1 MGTAQFPVAAARNTG
16 CRGRQ
21 GEREMNHKRLTIGVA
36 ALVLLGAAGY
46 SVYRYG
52 MREGMQM
59 AGTAPAS
66 SPMAGKVDPATGRR
80 VLYWHDPMV
89 PGQKFD
95 KPGKSPFMDMQL
107 VPVYADEAGGE
118 GTVSIDPRV
127 VQNLGIRT
135 AEVVKGSLAPRLEV
149 VGNIAYNERELVL
162 VQARVGGF
170 VEKLHVRAPL
180 DHVQKGQALV
190 EILAPDWV
198 AAQEEY
204 LALRRMSASDA
215 QLIAAARQRM
225 QLVGMTED
233 AIRSVEGTGKV
244 VPRATL
250 YAPESGVV
258 AELGVREGM
267 TVMAGAMLF
276 RINALSSV
284 WLNAEVPVAEASG
297 LKPGQLVEAKSPTY
311 PEAVFKGRIN
321 ALLPQVNQTTRT
333 VVARIELANSEG
345 RLVPGM
351 FVSVDL
357 SAAAKKETLLV
368 PSEAMI
374 RTGTRSVVVLSVGE
388 GKFQPIEVVAGS
400 EANGQTEIRKGLE
413 VGQKVVVSGQFLIDS
428 EANLRATGTR
438 MEGAEVSK
446 AATPQTHQA
455 VGEILGVGTDGLLI
469 KHGAIPSAGMGAM
482 TMPFRAPGGVVP
494 PGFKKS
500 DRIRFEFTIR
510 PDGEFQL
517 TDIAP
522 ENASEPDRG
531 ARK

>member
-1 MGTAQFPVAAARNTG
+1 
-16 CRGRQ
+16 
-21 GEREMNHKRLTIGVA
+21 MNRKKFTIGAA

-46 SVYRYG
+46 SAYRYG

-66 SPMAGKVDPATGRR
+66 SPIAGDKVDPATGRR

-107 VPVYADEAGGE
+107 VPVYADEGGGE

-170 VEKLHVRAPL
+170 VEKLYVRAPL

-204 LALRRMSASDA
+204 LALRRMRTSDA
-215 QLIAAARQRM
+215 ESLVAAARQRM
-225 QLVGMTED
+225 LLVGMSED
-233 AIRSVEGTGKV
+233 AIQKLESTGQV
-244 VPRATL
+244 LPRATL
-250 YAPESGVV
+250 HAPASGVI

-297 LKPGQLVEAKSPTY
+297 LKPGQPVEAKSVTY
-311 PEAVFKGRIN
+311 PGAVFKGRVS
-321 ALLPQVNQTTRT
+321 ALLPQVNQMTRT
-333 VVARIELANSEG
+333 VVARIELANSDG

-351 FVSVDL
+351 FASVDL
-357 SAAAKKETLLV
+357 SAATKKEALLV

-388 GKFQPIEVVAGS
+388 GKFRPVEVVAGS

-438 MEGAEVSK
+438 MASTEAST
-446 AATPQTHQA
+446 AAAPQAHQA
-455 VGEILGVGTDGLLI
+455 VGEILSMGADEFLI

-494 PGFKKS
+494 PGFKKN
-500 DRIRFEFTIR
+500 DRVRFEFNIR

-517 TDIAP
+517 TNIAP
-522 ENASEPDRG
+522 ENASVPDRG

>member
-1 MGTAQFPVAAARNTG
+1 
-16 CRGRQ
+16 
-21 GEREMNHKRLTIGVA
+21 MNGKTFAIGLA
-36 ALVLLGAAGY
+36 ALALLGAAGY
-46 SVYRYG
+46 SAYRYG

-59 AGTAPAS
+59 AGAAPAS
-66 SPMAGKVDPATGRR
+66 PATSDKIGPVTGRR

-107 VPVYADEAGGE
+107 VPVYADEAGSE
-118 GTVSIDPRV
+118 GTVSIDARI

-170 VEKLHVRAPL
+170 VEKLYVRAPL
-180 DHVQKGQALV
+180 DRVQKGQALV

-204 LALRRMSASDA
+204 LALRRMQTPDA
-215 QLIAAARQRM
+215 ESLVAAARQRM
-225 QLVGMTED
+225 LLVGMSED
-233 AIRSVEGTGKV
+233 AIQKVESTGKV
-244 VPRATL
+244 WPRATL
-250 YAPESGVV
+250 HAPASGVI

-267 TVMAGAMLF
+267 TVMTGATLF
-276 RINALSSV
+276 RINALGSV

-297 LKPGQLVEAKSPTY
+297 LKPGQPVEAKSVTY
-311 PEAVFKGRIN
+311 PGAVFKGRIN

-357 SAAAKKETLLV
+357 SLAAKKETLLV

-374 RTGTRSVVVLSVGE
+374 RTGTRSVVVLSLGD
-388 GKFQPIEVVAGS
+388 GKFQPVEVVAGS
-400 EANGQTEIRKGLE
+400 EANDQTEIRKGLE
-413 VGQKVVVSGQFLIDS
+413 AGQKVVVSGQFLIDS
-428 EANLRATGTR
+428 EASLKATGTR
-438 MEGAEVSK
+438 MEGA
-446 AATPQTHQA
+446 AAPEAAVPQKTHQA
-455 VGEILGVGTDGLLI
+455 VGEIVQLGASELLI

-482 TMPFRAPGGVVP
+482 TMPFDAPNGIVP
-494 PGFKKS
+494 PGLKKG
-500 DRIRFEFTIR
+500 DRIQFEFKMQS
-510 PDGEFQL
+510 DGQL
-517 TDIAP
+517 RITNIAP
-522 ENASEPDRG
+522 PDASVPDRG

>member
-1 MGTAQFPVAAARNTG
+1 MNRRAIATGMVAIA
-16 CRGRQ
+16 
-21 GEREMNHKRLTIGVA
+21 
-36 ALVLLGAAGY
+36 LLGAASY
-46 SVYRYG
+46 TAYRYG
-52 MREGMQM
+52 MQQGMQM
-59 AGTAPAS
+59 SDAGSPS
-66 SPMAGKVDPATGRR
+66 SMSGDKTDPKTGRR

-107 VPVYADEAGGE
+107 VPVYADEGGGE

-170 VEKLHVRAPL
+170 VEKLYVRAPL
-180 DHVQKGQALV
+180 DRVQKGQALV

-204 LALRRMSASDA
+204 LALRRMRASDA
-215 QLIAAARQRM
+215 ESLAAAARQRM
-225 QLVGMTED
+225 VLVGMSEE
-233 AIRSVEGTGKV
+233 AIQRVESTGKV
-244 VPRATL
+244 WPRATL
-250 YAPESGVV
+250 HAPASGVI

-297 LKPGQLVEAKSPTY
+297 LKPGQPVEAKSPTY

-374 RTGTRSVVVLSVGE
+374 RTGTRSVVVLSVGQ
-388 GKFQPIEVVAGS
+388 GKFQPVDVVAGS

-446 AATPQTHQA
+446 TATPQTHQA
-455 VGEILGVGTDGLLI
+455 VGEIFSVGTDDLLI

-500 DRIRFEFTIR
+500 DRIRFEFIIR

-517 TDIAP
+517 TNIAP
-522 ENASEPDRG
+522 ENASAPDRG

>member
-1 MGTAQFPVAAARNTG
+1 
-16 CRGRQ
+16 
-21 GEREMNHKRLTIGVA
+21 MNRKGFTIGVA
-36 ALVLLGAAGY
+36 ALAFLGAAGY
-46 SVYRYG
+46 SAYRYG

-66 SPMAGKVDPATGRR
+66 SPIAGDKVDPATGRR

-107 VPVYADEAGGE
+107 VPVYADEAGGQ

-135 AEVVKGSLAPRLEV
+135 AEVIKGSLASRLEV

-170 VEKLHVRAPL
+170 VEKLYVRAPL

-204 LALRRMSASDA
+204 LALRRMRTSDA
-215 QLIAAARQRM
+215 ESLVAAARQRM
-225 QLVGMTED
+225 LLVGMSEE
-233 AIRSVEGTGKV
+233 AIQRVESTGTV
-244 VPRATL
+244 LPRATIH
-250 YAPESGVV
+250 APASGVI

-267 TVMAGAMLF
+267 TVMAGATLF

-311 PEAVFKGRIN
+311 PGTVFKGRIN
-321 ALLPQVNQTTRT
+321 ALLPQVNQMTRT

-357 SAAAKKETLLV
+357 SAAAKKEALLV
-368 PSEAMI
+368 PSEAMT

-388 GKFQPIEVVAGS
+388 GKFQPVEVVAGS

-413 VGQKVVVSGQFLIDS
+413 AGQKVVVSGQFLIDS

-438 MEGAEVSK
+438 MEGAEAST
-446 AATPQTHQA
+446 ASAPQTHQA
-455 VGEILGVGTDGLLI
+455 VGEILSVGTDGFLI

-500 DRIRFEFTIR
+500 DRVRFEFTIR

-517 TDIAP
+517 TNIAP
-522 ENASEPDRG
+522 ANASVPDRG